1 MSNENLQPGQHGEVG
16 YEHRDL
22 SARAVYTFLICLGVL
37 TVLIIFMLRGVY
49 SFLDSYERNHQAPP
63 SPLAAKPPD
72 DPRKVPPDVRSQFPE
87 PRLEVDERG
96 QLTGFVLDQEK
107 ALHSYGYVDQQAG
120 VVRIPIERAMQ
131 LVAQRGLP
139 VRPPGASESA
149 GPGGKSSGAK
159 PAASAKA
166 AAAH

>member
-139 VRPPGASESA
+139 VRPQGATESA
-149 GPGGKSSGAK
+149 RPGGKSGVAK
-159 PAASAKA
+159 PATPVKGAP
-166 AAAH
+166 AH